1 MKKKKTTWVLLCI
14 KCNKFWSVLL
24 EHFIERKPL
33 IIKECCSIYSFVLRC
48 VVLYVTFRRVLVGQ
62 LQLIITERG
71 EFCFLKATTCCIYF
85 SGGPNRTEF
94 TEYRSFGSV
103 LFGSVRFGEIQEY
116 RTESFLLLISIFE
129 VFRDLF

>member
-1 MKKKKTTWVLLCI
+1 M
-14 KCNKFWSVLL
+14 
-24 EHFIERKPL
+24 H
-33 IIKECCSIYSFVLRC
+33 
-48 VVLYVTFRRVLVGQ
+48 
-62 LQLIITERG
+62 
-71 EFCFLKATTCCIYF
+71 

-129 VFRDLF
+129 VFGDLF